1 MGPDHMNDRCTA
13 TAKSTGDRCRRAP
26 VPGARVCRMHRAG
39 RPDAIAWLDWR
50 LSGGTTRTE
59 DAP

>member
-1 MGPDHMNDRCTA
+1 VIVLV
-13 TAKSTGDRCRRAP
+13 AKVKD
-26 VPGARVCRMHRAG
+26 MW